1 MQSLHVRLERQH
13 LSYEIRIGRNVRLQ
27 AGEAIRQLHKTA
39 QRVVIISNKTVFD
52 LYGWEVFNSLKAA
65 GFTTYVWPM
74 KDGER
79 FKNFR
84 SLQDALEF
92 LSGIGIE
99 RGDVVVGLGGG
110 VVGDLAGF
118 AAAVYMRG
126 VAVVQMPTTLLAQI
140 DSSVGGKTG
149 INLPS
154 GKNLVG
160 AFHQPTCVLI
170 DTQALTTLPPREL
183 VSGFCEAVKQ
193 GAIAS
198 PSLFKQTTN
207 FLAALHSGK
216 QEMTSPDMEKLVAAQ
231 CKFKASVV
239 CDDEKEATNRSD
251 NRSRKILNFGH
262 TTAHALEAVTAY
274 RRFRHGEA
282 VGHGMLVAA
291 EISNSMGLL
300 NKSDL
305 ETLREGVRL
314 CGPLPK
320 ASHLNEDSI
329 LKALSHDKKRVADQI
344 KWVLLE
350 GIGQPRIV
358 DGKEV
363 SPRLLRAAL
372 RKGLENTKD
381 LT

>member
-1 MQSLHVRLERQH
+1 
-13 LSYEIRIGRNVRLQ
+13 
-27 AGEAIRQLHKTA
+27 
-39 QRVVIISNKTVFD
+39 
-52 LYGWEVFNSLKAA
+52 
-65 GFTTYVWPM
+65 
-74 KDGER
+74 
-79 FKNFR
+79 
-84 SLQDALEF
+84 
-92 LSGIGIE
+92 
-99 RGDVVVGLGGG
+99 
-110 VVGDLAGF
+110 
-118 AAAVYMRG
+118 
-126 VAVVQMPTTLLAQI
+126 
-140 DSSVGGKTG
+140 
-149 INLPS
+149 
-154 GKNLVG
+154 
-160 AFHQPTCVLI
+160 
-170 DTQALTTLPPREL
+170 
-183 VSGFCEAVKQ
+183 VKQ